1 MPIHISRR
9 EFITSAVGAAG
20 ILAMPE
26 AWADPADRDR
36 IVLFSDTHIAAS
48 KPEMREDVNMAQHLQ
63 KAVAEVVGLKHRP
76 AAAFVNG
83 DCAYLTGQPGD
94 YGTFLDL
101 NRSIVDAGI
110 PMHMSLGNHD
120 DRSNFWQSMKTTSTK
135 ALQSKH
141 VSVVETHKANW
152 FILDSLDKTNVT
164 PGLLGAEQIE
174 WLKKALDAS
183 PKKPTIILSHHQP
196 QLVTSVPIGG
206 LMDTQALL
214 DVLIPRKQVKAL
226 IFGHTHHWEIRE
238 KDGIHLVNLPPV
250 AYVFQKG
257 DPSGW
262 VDVHLK
268 GDGATLELRSLDSS
282 HAAHGKKH
290 ELTRRKG

>member
-9 EFITSAVGAAG
+9 DFITGTIASAG
-20 ILAMPE
+20 ILALPD
-26 AWADPADRDR
+26 AWADSADRDR
-36 IVLFSDTHIAAS
+36 FALLSDTHIAAS
-48 KPEMREDVNMAQHLQ
+48 KGEMREDVNMAQHLQ
-63 KAVAEVVGLKHRP
+63 KAVAEVTGLKHRP

-83 DCAYLTGQPGD
+83 DCAYLTGQTGD
-94 YGTFLDL
+94 YATFVDL
-101 NRSIVDAGI
+101 NRPIVDAGI

-120 DRSNFWQSMKTTSTK
+120 DRGNFWQSVKTTGAR

-164 PGLLGAEQIE
+164 PGLLGAEQID
-174 WLKKALDAS
+174 WLKRALDANS
-183 PKKPTIILSHHQP
+183 KKAAIVLTHHQP
-196 QLVTSVPIGG
+196 QLVTSVPVGG

-214 DVLIPRKQVKAL
+214 DVLTPRKQVKAL
-226 IFGHTHHWEIRE
+226 IFGHTHHWELRE

-290 ELTRRKG
+290 ELIWRKG

>member
-9 EFITSAVGAAG
+9 EFITGAIGAAG
-20 ILAMPE
+20 ILSLPE
-26 AWADPADRDR
+26 AWADSANRDR
-36 IVLFSDTHIAAS
+36 FALFSDTHIAAS
-48 KPEMREDVNMAQHLQ
+48 KDELRIDVNMAQHLQ
-63 KAVAEVVGLKHRP
+63 KAVAEVVGLKDKP

-83 DCAYLTGQPGD
+83 DCAYLMGQMGD
-94 YGTFLDL
+94 YATFIEL
-101 NRSIVDAGI
+101 NKPIIESGI

-120 DRSNFWQSMKTTSTK
+120 DRSNFWQSVKSGGAK
-135 ALQSKH
+135 PLQNKH
-141 VSVVETHKANW
+141 VSVVESEKANW

-164 PGLLGAEQIE
+164 PGLLGSEQIQ
-174 WLKKALDAS
+174 WLKKALDAHS
-183 PKKPTIILSHHQP
+183 KKPAIVLSHHQP
-196 QLVTSVPIGG
+196 QLLTSVPVGG

-214 DVLIPRKQVKAL
+214 DVLTPRKQVKAL

-238 KDGIHLVNLPPV
+238 KEGIHLVNLPPV

-268 GDGATLELRSLDSS
+268 SDSATLELRSLDTAHS
-282 HAAHGKKH
+282 AHGKKH
-290 ELTRRKG
+290 ELTWRKT